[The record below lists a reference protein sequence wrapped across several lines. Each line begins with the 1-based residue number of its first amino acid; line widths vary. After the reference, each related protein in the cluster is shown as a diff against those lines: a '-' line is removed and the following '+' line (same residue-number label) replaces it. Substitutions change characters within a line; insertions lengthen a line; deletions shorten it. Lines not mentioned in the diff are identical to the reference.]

1 LQTSARD
8 RERLRAIMVRIRAD
22 HGFDVLRKAS
32 RRASMRLARVVEEAM
47 DLFDDFSWV
56 VGTELGP
63 DAMCEFSIS
72 SISADRV
79 RKYPEHPPL
88 RCQPL
93 WQLLDRL

>member
-1 LQTSARD
+1 
-8 RERLRAIMVRIRAD
+8 MRAD
-22 HGFDVLRKAS
+22 HGSDVLRKAS

-63 DAMCEFSIS
+63 DDMCEFSIS

-79 RKYPEHPPL
+79 REHPEHPPL
-88 RCQPL
+88 RRQPL